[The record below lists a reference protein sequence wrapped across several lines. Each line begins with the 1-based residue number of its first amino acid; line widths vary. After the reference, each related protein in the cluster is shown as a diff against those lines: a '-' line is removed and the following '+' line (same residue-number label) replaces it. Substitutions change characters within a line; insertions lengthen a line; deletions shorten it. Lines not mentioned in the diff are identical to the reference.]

1 MKETYSVKCPKHI
14 VWGDPWY
21 FERYKGEELDKLVI
35 NIYPPNRFI
44 ARLVLQEEPC
54 EEFPDYLIRTM
65 TLFMAP
71 EQTIETYM
79 QEMMYEGQEQA
90 IKNIGVDT
98 ACYYLK
104 VDDYG
109 DTIRTG
115 GDGYWG
121 DYQEFYRNI
130 SGNKYLDAAIV
141 TVLMPDYLTMQQV
154 REYVNCYFEDI
165 TKIENIEKIEEG
177 QGMEQ

>member
-90 IKNIGVDT
+90 IKNI
-98 ACYYLK
+98 
-104 VDDYG
+104 
-109 DTIRTG
+109 
-115 GDGYWG
+115 
-121 DYQEFYRNI
+121 
-130 SGNKYLDAAIV
+130 S
-141 TVLMPDYLTMQQV
+141 M
-154 REYVNCYFEDI
+154 
-165 TKIENIEKIEEG
+165 
-177 QGMEQ
+177 